1 MEKEYICDCGKEFKS
16 QKSLS
21 AHMASCKEHYLQ
33 RDGNLNNYNSRQKN
47 LSKSKIERDKKLG
60 ICKEENLKI
69 WFSEE
74 HRCERC
80 GKIMTEFYGSG
91 RFCSQSCANSH
102 DFSEDTK
109 KALSIKLSN
118 YAKNNPKGWASK
130 EWLAA
135 HPEFINRHR
144 KIHSK
149 RELEIVD
156 LLQNKFPEDNWKQG
170 PITDRPLYE
179 TIINPDLYSDKLQIV
194 LEYDGIWHFK
204 DIHNQL
210 QRKQEYDRLTL
221 YWCQKYD
228 YRLIR
233 IDYELNLTDEEI
245 IDIIYNSDENLEL
258 CNSNKYNY
266 LFINT

>member
-1 MEKEYICDCGKEFKS
+1 MEKEYICICGKEFKS

-33 RDGNLNNYNSRQKN
+33 RDGNLDNYNKRYLNMKN
-47 LSKSKIERDKKLG
+47 SKIARDKKLG
-60 ICKEENLKI
+60 ICKAENLKQ
-69 WFSEE
+69 WLKEE
-74 HRCERC
+74 HRCECC
-80 GKIMTEFYGSG
+80 GKLMTKKFATG
-91 RFCSQSCANSH
+91 RFCSQSCANTRTHSQ
-102 DFSEDTK
+102 ETK
-109 KALSIKLSN
+109 DKISKS
-118 YAKNNPKGWASK
+118 AKNNPHGFTSK
-130 EWLAA
+130 KWLND
-135 HPEFINRHR
+135 HPEFYNRFK

-156 LLQNKFPEDNWKQG
+156 LLQNNFPEDIWKQG
-170 PITDRPLYE
+170 PIIDKPLYE
-179 TIINPDLYSDKLQIV
+179 TIINPDVYSDKLQIII
-194 LEYDGIWHFK
+194 EYDGIWHFK

-210 QRKQEYDRLTL
+210 ERKQEYDRLTL
-221 YWCQKYD
+221 YWCQKYN

-245 IDIIYNSDENLEL
+245 INIIYNSDEKLEL

>member
-1 MEKEYICDCGKEFKS
+1 MTKEYKCVCGNIFNS
-16 QKSLS
+16 QKALS
-21 AHMASCKEHYLQ
+21 GHKANCKEYYLH
-33 RDGNLNNYNSRQKN
+33 RDGNLDNYYSKLKNYNSYINSIIQPK
-47 LSKSKIERDKKLG
+47 
-60 ICKEENLKI
+60 KEEIEQWRK
-69 WFSEE
+69 EE
-74 HRCERC
+74 HRCEHC

-156 LLQNKFPEDNWKQG
+156 LLQSNFPEDNWKQG
-170 PITDRPLYE
+170 PIIDRPLYE
-179 TIINPDLYSDKLQIV
+179 TIINPDLYSDKLQIII
-194 LEYDGIWHFK
+194 EYDGIWHFK

-210 QRKQEYDRLTL
+210 ERKQEYDRLTL

>member
-1 MEKEYICDCGKEFKS
+1 MEKEYTCICGKKFKS
-16 QKSLS
+16 YSSL
-21 AHMASCKEHYLQ
+21 AGHKANCKEYYLQ
-33 RDGNLNNYNSRQKN
+33 RDGNLDNYYKRLDNIK
-47 LSKSKIERDKKLG
+47 KSKIKNDKKLG
-60 ICKEENLKI
+60 ICKEENLKQ
-69 WFSEE
+69 WLKEE
-74 HRCERC
+74 HRCECC
-80 GKIMTEFYGSG
+80 GKILTEKFATG
-91 RFCSQSCANSH
+91 RFCSRSCANKRIHSQ
-102 DFSEDTK
+102 ETK
-109 KALSIKLSN
+109 NKISKSI
-118 YAKNNPKGWASK
+118 KNNPKGWASK

-156 LLQNKFPEDNWKQG
+156 LLQSNFPEDNWKQG
-170 PITDRPLYE
+170 PIIDRPLYE
-179 TIINPDLYSDKLQIV
+179 TIINPDLYSDKLQIII
-194 LEYDGIWHFK
+194 EYDGIWHFK

-210 QRKQEYDRLTL
+210 ERKQEYDRLTL